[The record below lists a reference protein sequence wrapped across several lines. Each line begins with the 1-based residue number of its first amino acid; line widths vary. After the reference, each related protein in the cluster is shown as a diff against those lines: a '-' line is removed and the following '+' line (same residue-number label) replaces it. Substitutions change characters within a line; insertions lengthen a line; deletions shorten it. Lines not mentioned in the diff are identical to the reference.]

1 MIFHSTQRQLVRRLA
16 RWKYTAMRI
25 LGLPQKIRVGDFTL
39 ELPPEHALPLYQL
52 EHLRY
57 DRFLPYLAR
66 TLPSG
71 SWVIDV
77 GANCGDT
84 LLAMA
89 AANRELNFVAY
100 EPDPLFLKFL
110 ERNIFQARKTG
121 WKAEVDIHACL
132 VAREEVSGSLIGNNG
147 TRTVE
152 QSNSAPSLR
161 TERLD
166 GLSSTSGDSR
176 RNCPALIKSD
186 VDGFDFDVILSAGF
200 LLGQAPL
207 LFFECDPNTAW
218 QRGEYEKLF
227 QILKER
233 GMSSWFVFDNFGTY
247 LFSASQPEIIVDLM
261 SYCMFQKRMSHPTIY
276 YVDVLV
282 CDSKRAWEIQHL
294 IEDYMRETSG
304 KES

>member
-1 MIFHSTQRQLVRRLA
+1 MIFRSTQKRLVRRLA
-16 RWKYTAMRI
+16 RWVCMARRI
-25 LGLPQKIRVGDFTL
+25 LGLPQKVRFGDFTL

-57 DRFLPYLAR
+57 DCFLPYLAR
-66 TLPSG
+66 ALPSG

-89 AANRELNFVAY
+89 AVNRELNFVAY
-100 EPDPLFLKFL
+100 EPDPLFLTYL
-110 ERNIFQARKTG
+110 ERNIVQARKTG
-121 WKAEVDIHACL
+121 WKAAVDIHACL
-132 VAREEVSGSLIGNNG
+132 VAQEKVSGSLTGNNG

-152 QSNSAPSLR
+152 HSNSAPPLR

-166 GLSSTSGDSR
+166 GLSSTPGDSR

-200 LLGQAPL
+200 LLEQAPL
-207 LFFECDPNTAW
+207 LFFECDPNTTW

-227 QILKER
+227 QVLKAR
-233 GMSSWFVFDNFGTY
+233 GMSSWFVFDNFGSY
-247 LFSASQPEIIVDLM
+247 LFSASQPEAIGDLM
-261 SYCMFQKRMSHPTIY
+261 SYCMSQKRMPHPTIY

-282 CDSKRAWEIQHL
+282 CDPERASEMQHL
-294 IEDYMRETSG
+294 IEGYVRETSG